1 MSVQLSQEL
10 RSFLE
15 AIIPDKMDMLLEAY
29 SRPLP
34 DSFRVNTL
42 KIDRENCLNLLR
54 EEGLTV
60 RRIPFTVDGF
70 YAEPEGLLTVSLWHM
85 LGYVY
90 AQGPVSILVTELLDV
105 EPGHWVLDL
114 CAAPGSKTTHIAA
127 RLRGEGVVVA
137 NDVSRTRIK
146 ALSSN
151 MQRCGVVNGVLTLA
165 DGRRFG
171 YRYRGMFDRVMI
183 DAPCTSLGIGSK
195 DWSVLRNWTT
205 GSSARLSR
213 LQTSLLFSGYMAL
226 KPGGILIYSTCTFHP
241 FENETVVNN
250 LLEKFEEAEV
260 LPIKLNGL
268 ECDWGFDEWGGRIFS
283 PEVRKTVRIWPF
295 QSGAEG
301 FYIAKIRKPG

>member
-1 MSVQLSQEL
+1 MSVQLSQDL

-15 AIIPDKMDMLLEAY
+15 TIISDRLDMLLEAY
-29 SRPLP
+29 AKPLP

-42 KIDRENCLNLLR
+42 KIELEECLKLLQD
-54 EEGLTV
+54 EGLTV
-60 RRIPFTVDGF
+60 KRIPFTFDGF
-70 YAEPEGLLTVSLWHM
+70 YAEPEGVLTVSLWHM

-105 EPGHWVLDL
+105 EPGHMVLDL

-127 RLRGEGVVVA
+127 KLGGRGVVVA

-171 YRYRGMFDRVMI
+171 YKYREMFDRVLV

-195 DWSVLRNWTT
+195 DWSVLRNWTS
-205 GSSARLSR
+205 GSSMRLAR

-226 KPGGILIYSTCTFHP
+226 KPGGVLIYSTCTLHP
-241 FENETVVNN
+241 LENEAVVNS

-260 LPIKLNGL
+260 LPITLHGL
-268 ECDWGFDEWGGRIFS
+268 GYDQGFSEWGGRSFS
-283 PEVRKTVRIWPF
+283 PEMCKTVRIWPF